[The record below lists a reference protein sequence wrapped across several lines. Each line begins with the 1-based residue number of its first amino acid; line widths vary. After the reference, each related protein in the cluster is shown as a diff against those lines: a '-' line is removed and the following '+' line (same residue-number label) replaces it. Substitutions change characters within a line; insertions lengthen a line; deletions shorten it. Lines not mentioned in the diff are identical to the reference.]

1 MADLTLVELAG
12 MILGPSGG
20 AFLAVKQA
28 FNGVVTDITEIKG
41 DVKALGSKLEKQT
54 IRQVRLE
61 SRQGVVED
69 AVDDL
74 KERAG

>member
-1 MADLTLVELAG
+1 MAELTLVELAG

-20 AFLAVKQA
+20 AFLAVKAA
-28 FNGVVTDITEIKG
+28 FNGVVSDVTEIKG
-41 DVKALGSKLEKQT
+41 DVKELGHKLEKQT
-54 IRQVRLE
+54 IHQVRLE